1 MYIARFLAGF
11 VVSTGL
17 VVSAA
22 LACEGRIDVDSRLV
36 ATGYSPFDPADKQN
50 IVPVSVENTSEERCR
65 FGIGFDYSPNGG
77 QLGGQLSYQL
87 AYEGRSLLD
96 SPANDSSPDLML
108 DVEAGERRTL
118 DLKFVVSR
126 GQFVTP
132 GDYKDSLKLSLFSVS
147 DGNFIELSERDVVLV
162 QRVAPDFSISI
173 AGAGQKTTLD
183 FGVLTQGASR
193 DVKLSARSNTDYKLI
208 VASDNDG
215 KLRLT
220 PQVSGKDWTVDYS
233 AKLDSSTLDLQRD
246 QWSTSALAVA
256 AGGLVKH
263 NLEVTIGATDAK
275 RAGTYKDVLTIV
287 IEAATP

>member
-17 VVSAA
+17 AIPAA
-22 LACEGRIDVDSRLV
+22 LACNGQLDVGSQLV

-50 IVPVSVENTSEERCR
+50 IVRISVENTSEESCR
-65 FGIGFDYSPNGG
+65 FGIGFDYTANGG

-87 AYEGRSLLD
+87 SYEGRSLLG
-96 SPANDSSPDLML
+96 SPANVPNPDLML
-108 DVEAGERRTL
+108 DVGGGERRTL

-132 GDYKDSLKLSLFSVS
+132 GDYEDGIKVSLFSKS
-147 DGNFIELSERDVVLV
+147 DGKFTELSKRDVVLV
-162 QRVAPDFSISI
+162 QRVAPEVSISI

-183 FGVLTQGASR
+183 FGVLTQGATR

-208 VASDNDG
+208 VASDNNG
-215 KLRLT
+215 KLGLT
-220 PQVSGKDWTVDYS
+220 PPVSGNDWTVDYN
-233 AKLDSSTLDLQRD
+233 AKLDGSALDLQRD
-246 QWSTSALAVA
+246 KWSTSALAVA
-256 AGGLVKH
+256 AGGLVEH
-263 NLEVTIGATDAK
+263 NLEVTIGETDAK